1 MVHSQCATRRF
12 MAVVVMGEVDDL
24 HAGIQPCLYPND
36 GIIDHHTM

>member
-24 HAGIQPCLYPND
+24 LTDNY
-36 GIIDHHTM
+36 MVLFEKVE